1 MRAAAAKDR
10 GQSPPP
16 LLIDRLKAWLRR
28 AVTDAQAPDG
38 PRYMPGRRGFAPPA
52 PAGGGV
58 AKPSPLDAQQFM
70 ALANIIGTAGC
81 SRLNELLLDM
91 AAAHAAALRRVLVL
105 NKDPLLEFARHFASE
120 VMHAAYF
127 PRLAMPRYAACF
139 ARSRFAY

>member
-1 MRAAAAKDR
+1 M
-10 GQSPPP
+10 GLTFGS
-16 LLIDRLKAWLRR
+16 LTLRL
-28 AVTDAQAPDG
+28 AQAPDG

-58 AKPSPLDAQQFM
+58 ARPSPLDAQQFM

-105 NKDPLLEFARHFASE
+105 NRDPLLEFARHFAAE
-120 VMHAAYF
+120 VMHAACF
-127 PRLAMPRYAACF
+127 SCLAMPRYASLCLAMPRYAAYF
-139 ARSRFAY
+139 PYASL